1 MNLEALRSNRTVF
14 LLALPSVL
22 CVFLFICRVIATGSW
37 YYWFLIENLALA
49 WLPLVYA
56 YFLTDSLKTKS
67 WTSWPNL
74 ILSFLWL
81 IFLPNAW
88 YVLTDFVHAVPTG
101 QINQLYDI
109 VLITSLLIAGFLYG
123 FLSLLM
129 IHRALLKRLSFN
141 ASVIIVGAV
150 LLVSSFAIYLGRD
163 LRWSSW
169 DIVANPGGIALD
181 VSDRFVH
188 PLGHP
193 RSWDMTGAVFLL
205 LATLYTGI
213 WIYLESPRQQAKSH
227 H

>member
-1 MNLEALRSNRTVF
+1 MKPEVLRSNRTAI

-37 YYWFLIENLALA
+37 YYWFLMENLALA
-49 WLPLVYA
+49 WLPIIFA
-56 YFLTDSLKTKS
+56 YLLIRNLKTYAWAS
-67 WTSWPNL
+67 WRG
-74 ILSFLWL
+74 IGLSFLWL

-88 YVLTDFVHAVPTG
+88 YVLTDYVHAVPTG

-109 VLITSLLIAGFLYG
+109 VLITSLMLAGFVYG

-129 IHRALLKRLSFN
+129 VHRQLLKRVSFN
-141 ASVIIVGAV
+141 AGAIIVAAV

-193 RSWDMTGAVFLL
+193 RSWDMTGSVFLL
-205 LATLYTGI
+205 LVSIYTFI
-213 WIYLESPRQQAKSH
+213 WIYLELPQEPSKSSR
-227 H
+227 